1 MFPARRA
8 ANRTG
13 DVRSIPAALKGAA
26 AAPHSARQGRE
37 LFPIPSEINL
47 EYSDTVTK
55 EVRMLVRLKR
65 PAASVATLTASVLL
79 VCAAPVGAQQVP
91 QVLLVGPL
99 EDYGALIS
107 GMWKGLRSGGYS
119 DISRVHLD
127 VRNAHSADEAKAAIA
142 AGIDAG
148 PNVIVTV
155 FGPST
160 QAASAATTQI
170 PIVFCPVA
178 DPVAAKFAGSNKVP
192 GGNLTGVAS
201 TDAEASRRRLAAFR
215 QVLPRLKRLAVL
227 FDSGFPPD
235 RVQIANFQQIAA
247 SSGVAIVSRS
257 VDDESAT
264 VAALNSL
271 GAKDADAI
279 LILKESMLRHAGDD
293 LKHAAMEQKLP
304 ILVGDP
310 DLVTFPGVVA
320 AVGPSQPELGRICG
334 RMTAKI
340 LHGAKPAAM
349 PVEHPVFEL
358 IVNLETARR
367 LGVVVPK
374 LALEHAVKVI
384 R

>member
-1 MFPARRA
+1 M
-8 ANRTG
+8 
-13 DVRSIPAALKGAA
+13 
-26 AAPHSARQGRE
+26 
-37 LFPIPSEINL
+37 PIW
-47 EYSDTVTK
+47 
-55 EVRMLVRLKR
+55 LKR
-65 PAASVATLTASVLL
+65 PAESLATLVATLLL
-79 VCAAPVGAQQVP
+79 ISAARVGAQQVP
-91 QVLLVGPL
+91 HVLVVGPL
-99 EDYGALIS
+99 EDYGAVIAGL
-107 GMWKGLRSGGYS
+107 WKGLQSGGFT
-119 DISRVHLD
+119 DISRGHLD
-127 VRNAHSADEAKAAIA
+127 VQNVHSADEAKAAIG
-142 AGIDAG
+142 AGLATG
-148 PNVIVTV
+148 PNVIVTI

-178 DPVAAKFAGSNKVP
+178 DPVASKFAASNDVP

-235 RVQIANFQQIAA
+235 RVQIANFEQIAP
-247 SSGVAIVSRS
+247 SSGVTIVSRS

-264 VAALNSL
+264 VAALKTL
-271 GAKDADAI
+271 GRKDADAI
-279 LILKESMLRHAGDD
+279 LILKESMLRHAGDE

-320 AVGPSQPELGRICG
+320 AVGPSQPELGKTCG
-334 RMTAKI
+334 QMTAKI
-340 LHGAKPAAM
+340 LHGEKPAGM
-349 PVEHPVFEL
+349 PIEHPVFEL
-358 IVNLETARR
+358 IVNLKSAQR

-374 LALEHAVKVI
+374 RALEQAASVI

>member
-1 MFPARRA
+1 MP
-8 ANRTG
+8 
-13 DVRSIPAALKGAA
+13 
-26 AAPHSARQGRE
+26 
-37 LFPIPSEINL
+37 
-47 EYSDTVTK
+47 
-55 EVRMLVRLKR
+55 VRLKR
-65 PAASVATLTASVLL
+65 PAQSFATFMSILL
-79 VCAAPVGAQQVP
+79 LICAARVGAQQVP
-91 QVLLVGPL
+91 QVLVVGPL
-99 EDYGALIS
+99 EDYGALIT
-107 GMWKGLRSGGYS
+107 GLWKGLKSGGFK

-127 VRNAHSADEAKAAIA
+127 ARNAHSADEAKAAIA

-148 PNVIVTV
+148 PSVIVTV

-178 DPVAAKFAGSNKVP
+178 DPVASKFAASNQAP

-215 QVLPRLKRLAVL
+215 QVLPRLKRLVVL

-235 RVQIANFQQIAA
+235 RVQLANLQQIAA
-247 SSGVAIVSRS
+247 SSGLSIVSRS
-257 VDDESAT
+257 VGDESAT
-264 VAALNSL
+264 IAALNVL
-271 GAKDADAI
+271 GPKDADAI
-279 LILKESMLRHAGDD
+279 LILKESMLRHAGDE

-320 AVGPSQPELGRICG
+320 AVGPSQPELGRACG

-340 LHGAKPAAM
+340 LRGAKPAGM
-349 PVEHPVFEL
+349 PIEHPVFEL
-358 IVNLETARR
+358 IVNLKSAQS
-367 LGVVVPK
+367 LGIIVPK
-374 LALEHAVKVI
+374 LALEHAVKII

>member
-1 MFPARRA
+1 MPVRR
-8 ANRTG
+8 
-13 DVRSIPAALKGAA
+13 
-26 AAPHSARQGRE
+26 
-37 LFPIPSEINL
+37 
-47 EYSDTVTK
+47 
-55 EVRMLVRLKR
+55 KR
-65 PAASVATLTASVLL
+65 PAASGAMLMASLL
-79 VCAAPVGAQQVP
+79 LISAAPIEAQQVP
-91 QVLLVGPL
+91 HVLVVGPL
-99 EDYGALIS
+99 DDYGALIA
-107 GMWKGLRSGGYS
+107 GLWKGLQSGGFA
-119 DISRVHLD
+119 DITRIRLD
-127 VRNAHSADEAKAAIA
+127 VQNAHSADEAKAVVA
-142 AGIDAG
+142 AGINTG
-148 PNVIVTV
+148 PSVMVTI

-178 DPVAAKFAGSNKVP
+178 DPVASKFAASSDAP

-201 TDAEASRRRLAAFR
+201 TDAEASRRRLATFR
-215 QVLPRLKRLAVL
+215 QVLPRLKRLDVL

-247 SSGVAIVSRS
+247 SSGVAIVARS

-264 VAALNSL
+264 VAALNTL

-279 LILKESMLRHAGDD
+279 LILKESMLRHGGDD

-320 AVGPSQPELGRICG
+320 AVGPSQPELGRTCG

-349 PVEHPVFEL
+349 PIEHPVFEL

>member
-1 MFPARRA
+1 MPIRLSGRA
-8 ANRTG
+8 LS
-13 DVRSIPAALKGAA
+13 VAALAA
-26 AAPHSARQGRE
+26 A
-37 LFPIPSEINL
+37 L
-47 EYSDTVTK
+47 
-55 EVRMLVRLKR
+55 
-65 PAASVATLTASVLL
+65 LL
-79 VCAAPVGAQQVP
+79 VSGPRLWAQQVP
-91 QVLLVGPL
+91 HVLVVGPL
-99 EDYGALIS
+99 DNYGPLLA
-107 GMWKGLRSGGYS
+107 GLSEGLQSAGFT
-119 DISRVHLD
+119 DASRIRIDH
-127 VRNAHSADEAKAAIA
+127 RNASSADEAKAAIGA
-142 AGIDAG
+142 AIDTGVDA
-148 PNVIVTV
+148 IVTV

-160 QAASAATTQI
+160 QAASAATTKI

-178 DPVAAKFAGSNKVP
+178 DPVAAKFAASNDVP

-215 QVLPRLKRLAVL
+215 QVLPRLKRLVVL

-235 RVQIANFQQIAA
+235 RVQIANFEQIAP

-264 VAALNSL
+264 VAALKAL
-271 GAKDADAI
+271 GQKDADAI

-320 AVGPSQPELGRICG
+320 AVGPSQPELGRTCG

-349 PVEHPVFEL
+349 P
-358 IVNLETARR
+358 I
-367 LGVVVPK
+367 
-374 LALEHAVKVI
+374 
-384 R
+384 